1 MQVIRKLNNYT
12 QINIIS
18 PSLEICSSATGKIC
32 CSNLQYGAYHPSGL
46 TAHLAFYQAPNG
58 FRTYS
63 MWDQSER
70 GMDSRGR
77 SPGTESQISCLKFI
91 LAEQSLNHLAIPQKH
106 LTFWTCKIGIIWTTL
121 VLPYIELKY
130 IVVPLTV

>member
-1 MQVIRKLNNYT
+1 MQVIRKLNNYM

-32 CSNLQYGAYHPSGL
+32 CSNSRYGAHHPSGL
-46 TAHLAFYQAPNG
+46 TAHLAFYQVPNG
-58 FRTYS
+58 FRTY
-63 MWDQSER
+63 WIWGQSER
-70 GMDSRGR
+70 GMDSRD
-77 SPGTESQISCLKFI
+77 SGTESQISCLKFI

-106 LTFWTCKIGIIWTTL
+106 LTFCTCKIGIIWTTL

-130 IVVPLTV
+130 IIVPLTV